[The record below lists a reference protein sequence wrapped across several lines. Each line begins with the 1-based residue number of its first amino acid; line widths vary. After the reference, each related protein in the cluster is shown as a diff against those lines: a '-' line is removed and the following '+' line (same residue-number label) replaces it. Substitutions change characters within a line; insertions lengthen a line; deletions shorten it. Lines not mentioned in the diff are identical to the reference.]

1 MNSLPK
7 YFFLLNEF
15 FSKKFSKF
23 SKFSMNEIIQK
34 IHSKYLNFYVDF
46 STKKSLH
53 ETPKENKNK

>member
-1 MNSLPK
+1 MNSPEK
-7 YFFLLNEF
+7 YFFFLLNKNF
-15 FSKKFSKF
+15 P
-23 SKFSMNEIIQK
+23 KFSMNEIIQK